1 MKKTNANN
9 SEYQG
14 RPEGLPHVGSVYF
27 FESCAGMR
35 LVKIAAHLA
44 SGQRTDIVFTYEENG
59 YKDWDHTTDESKFQ
73 ALTVMRPEA
82 YGSGSEDLIRWAADV
97 YGASTKL
104 N

>member
-9 SEYQG
+9 SKYQG

-35 LVKIAAHLA
+35 LVKIVAHLT

-59 YKDWDHTTDESKFQ
+59 YKDWDHTTDESKFHSLRAQ
-73 ALTVMRPEA
+73 
-82 YGSGSEDLIRWAADV
+82 GSEDLTRWAADV
-97 YGASTKL
+97 YGVSPKL